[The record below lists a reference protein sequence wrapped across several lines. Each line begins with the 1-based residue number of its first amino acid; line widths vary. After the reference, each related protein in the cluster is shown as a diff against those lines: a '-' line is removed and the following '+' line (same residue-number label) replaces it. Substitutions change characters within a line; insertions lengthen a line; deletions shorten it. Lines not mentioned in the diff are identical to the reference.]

1 MLKIHVSLDSKQDL
15 TLFWGN
21 VFQSL
26 FLCPCRQT
34 DLEALASSLQ
44 QYRDGHSALIKWIEE
59 TTERQENAQP
69 GQTDSRALAEQLA
82 QQTVSVSGGAGGQ
95 GLETWEVKN
104 ATLWICFRNQT
115 LSTGIYVLTVAFR
128 QALVAEIEK
137 NQIKLDECQTH
148 SKQYCT
154 SVKVNV
160 HGVVIKN
167 DRLSI
172 LVTAKISPHFSCI
185 L

>member
-1 MLKIHVSLDSKQDL
+1 MLNIHVSLDSKQDL

-82 QQTVSVSGGAGGQ
+82 QQTVSVSGGGGGAAGFGNLGGQ
-95 GLETWEVKN
+95 KCNFMDLFQESNIINWS
-104 ATLWICFRNQT
+104 LCFDCCF
-115 LSTGIYVLTVAFR
+115 SP
-128 QALVAEIEK
+128 
-137 NQIKLDECQTH
+137 
-148 SKQYCT
+148 
-154 SVKVNV
+154 
-160 HGVVIKN
+160 GV
-167 DRLSI
+167 
-172 LVTAKISPHFSCI
+172 SC
-185 L
+185 